1 MITMAQREHRI
12 YNPAMECID
21 RGQLKKLQGER
32 LAATVKLEYE
42 NVEVYRERMDAAG
55 VKPEDIRGVD
65 DLKYLPFMEK
75 TDLRDYYP
83 YGLLASPKSEIV
95 RIHGSSGTTGKPI
108 VSGDTRNDVDVWS
121 EMMARTLTAAGATKD
136 DVVQVAYGFGLF
148 TGGFGA
154 YQGADR
160 IGAMVVPM
168 SSGNTQRQ
176 IMMMKDMGTSI
187 LCCTPSYATYLG
199 ETIRDMGIDPKR
211 HLNLKAGC
219 FGAEPWTEE
228 MRLHIEELL
237 GIDACD
243 IYGLTEI
250 AGPGVAFECLEKH
263 GMHIN
268 EDHVI
273 PEIINPATGE
283 QLPYGTPG
291 ELVFTT
297 ITKTGMPMLRYRT
310 HDICTLTDEK
320 CACGRTLVRMGRI
333 TGRTDDM
340 LVIRGVNVFP
350 SQIESVLVSA
360 EGVAPHYML
369 IVDRVNNSDTLE
381 VQVEM
386 TEGMFSDTI
395 SHIENVRKY
404 ITDQIKSV
412 VGIASKVKL
421 VAPKSIPRS
430 EGKAKRVID
439 NRKL

>member
-1 MITMAQREHRI
+1 MAQTERRI
-12 YNPAMECID
+12 FNPAMECMSRD
-21 RGQLKKLQGER
+21 ELHKLQGER
-32 LAATVKLEYE
+32 LVETVKREYE
-42 NVEVYRERMDAAG
+42 NVAVYRARMDAAG
-55 VKPEDIRGVD
+55 VKPEDIRGLD

-83 YGLLASPKSEIV
+83 FGLLAAPQKDIV

-108 VSGDTRNDVDVWS
+108 VSGYTQNDVDVWS
-121 EMMARTLTAAGATKD
+121 EMMARTLTAAGATSED
-136 DVVQVAYGFGLF
+136 IVQVTYGLGLF

-154 YQGADR
+154 YQGANKL
-160 IGAMVVPM
+160 GAMVIPM

-176 IMMMKDMGTSI
+176 ITIMKDLGATI

-199 ETIRDMGIDPKR
+199 ETIREMGIDPAKD
-211 HLNLKAGC
+211 LKLKAGC

-228 MRLHIEELL
+228 MRIRIEQLL
-237 GIDACD
+237 EIDACD

-273 PEIINPATGE
+273 AEIINPATGE
-283 QLPYGTPG
+283 QLPYGMPG

-310 HDICTLTDEK
+310 HDICTLTDDK
-320 CACGRTLVRMGRI
+320 CACGRTLARMGRI

-350 SQIESVLVSA
+350 SQIESVLVRA
-360 EGVAPHYML
+360 DGVAPHYML
-369 IVDRVNNSDTLE
+369 VVDRVNSSDTLE
-381 VQVEM
+381 VQVEL
-386 TEGMFSDTI
+386 TEDMFGDTVA
-395 SHIENVRKY
+395 HIENVRKY
-404 ITDQIKSV
+404 ITGQIKSV
-412 VGIASKVKL
+412 VGIASKVTL

-439 NRKL
+439 KRKL